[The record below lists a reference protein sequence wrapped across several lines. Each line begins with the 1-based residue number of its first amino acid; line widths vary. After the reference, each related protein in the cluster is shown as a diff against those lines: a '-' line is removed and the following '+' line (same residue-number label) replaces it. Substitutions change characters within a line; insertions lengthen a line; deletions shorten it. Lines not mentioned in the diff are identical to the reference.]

1 MDSLTL
7 VLVKMVSV
15 QHLMVANG
23 LIDSG
28 ISGIYENGT
37 ILLIN
42 SRKDFCNVAY
52 RIQNYETR
60 IMPTIESKSKKKTFQ
75 FSKISF
81 TKN

>member
-1 MDSLTL
+1 MVIRSSTLEMDSLTQVSA
-7 VLVKMVSV
+7 VLMKMVSV

-42 SRKDFCNVAY
+42 SGKDFCDVAY

-60 IMPTIESKSKKKTFQ
+60 IKNQKTKVSIF
-75 FSKISF
+75 
-81 TKN
+81 